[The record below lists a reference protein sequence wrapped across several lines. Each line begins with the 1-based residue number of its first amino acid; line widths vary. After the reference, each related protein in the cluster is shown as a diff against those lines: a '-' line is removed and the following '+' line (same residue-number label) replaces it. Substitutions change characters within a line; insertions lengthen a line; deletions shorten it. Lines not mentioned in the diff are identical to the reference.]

1 MAETMQALTYFGE
14 GDVRVDTRPVPT
26 ILEPTDA
33 IIRIDTT
40 TICGTDLGIFH
51 GKNPEIEE
59 RERERTGEWLSLIHI

>member
-1 MAETMQALTYFGE
+1 MAETMQALTFYGG

-26 ILEPTDA
+26 ILDPTDA

-51 GKNPEIEE
+51 GKTRN
-59 RERERTGEWLSLIHI
+59 